1 MDRAE
6 LERSWAATARHL
18 TAARDQLPRVPAPGA
33 DGATLSGFEECLQHH
48 EMELALDELEDLG
61 LTNAPPAEFWRH
73 LIRAAENMELTE
85 RAVDFRRKMEA
96 A

>member
-18 TAARDQLPRVPAPGA
+18 SAARDQLPDVPAPGA
-33 DGATLSGFEECLQHH
+33 DGATVSGFEECLQHN

-61 LTNAPPAEFWRH
+61 LTDAPPAEFWRH
-73 LIRAAENMELTE
+73 LIRAAENMGLTD